1 MTEHEATELDPDH
14 PDSASGQVPDGP
26 SADRPL
32 SDPGDDRL
40 GYAPFAAALAKGIG
54 EMSAPDGLVVAI
66 YGAWGLG
73 KTTVLNFVEHYLGE
87 QYPNEFVVV
96 RFNPW
101 WFTGRVDIAAA
112 FFAQLRGIF
121 DKWQV
126 RGERARGY
134 AAGAARIAGAFTGTS
149 LGDVAR
155 DLIEGD
161 PATVPELKKKLADS
175 LAASDTRLL
184 IQIDDI
190 DRLTADEVA
199 ELFAVVK
206 SLADFPN
213 TIYLLAFDR
222 DQVAGALSTRVRRI
236 SRSGLQEQSGFDY
249 LDKIVQVPFELPL
262 PEREALRA
270 LLIGSLHEIV
280 GEVDEDLFDA
290 EQFNALLHRGLLK
303 LLKTPRD
310 IVRLTNSLR
319 VTYGAVRGE
328 VNVVDFVALEALRV
342 FTPSVYDRIRTRPDM
357 FGVLGGTDALFPE
370 LHDDERKAF
379 HETWMSEIVDAEER
393 DAVTEIVGELL
404 PRLAQLLELRIVTR
418 RRRIDSRRTRSLSEP
433 EYFPLYFR
441 FALGDQVVSRDLIAT
456 VIASAGDAAAFSQ
469 QLLALAETRTANGR
483 TRASA
488 MLDELVAQAEEG
500 FSAGDAPTVI
510 KTLIDMGD
518 KLWLDGDD
526 EFFGANN
533 PTRIVWLVGG
543 LLDRV
548 ERENRCELL
557 TDAIR
562 DAHSVGTPTLL
573 VRRIIRGLGVGDKSS
588 TRDTSPTE
596 LDERNALVDAE
607 CAVALEAVAAER
619 IAAAAESGQL
629 FTTDRMLWVLAEW
642 GRWGDVEAPKDWVA
656 RVLAQNDT
664 LSRFLL
670 AARGERIS
678 SDGLRYRLDPR
689 SIDPYSARQDVIAAV
704 RRLRET
710 IDDGSDVA
718 VAADQYLLEYEM
730 LEGGSDPERAS
741 W

>member
-1 MTEHEATELDPDH
+1 
-14 PDSASGQVPDGP
+14 
-26 SADRPL
+26 
-32 SDPGDDRL
+32 
-40 GYAPFAAALAKGIG
+40 
-54 EMSAPDGLVVAI
+54 
-66 YGAWGLG
+66 
-73 KTTVLNFVEHYLGE
+73 
-87 QYPNEFVVV
+87 
-96 RFNPW
+96 
-101 WFTGRVDIAAA
+101 
-112 FFAQLRGIF
+112 
-121 DKWQV
+121 
-126 RGERARGY
+126 
-134 AAGAARIAGAFTGTS
+134 
-149 LGDVAR
+149 
-155 DLIEGD
+155 
-161 PATVPELKKKLADS
+161 
-175 LAASDTRLL
+175 
-184 IQIDDI
+184 
-190 DRLTADEVA
+190 
-199 ELFAVVK
+199 
-206 SLADFPN
+206 
-213 TIYLLAFDR
+213 
-222 DQVAGALSTRVRRI
+222 
-236 SRSGLQEQSGFDY
+236 
-249 LDKIVQVPFELPL
+249 
-262 PEREALRA
+262 
-270 LLIGSLHEIV
+270 
-280 GEVDEDLFDA
+280 
-290 EQFNALLHRGLLK
+290 
-303 LLKTPRD
+303 
-310 IVRLTNSLR
+310 
-319 VTYGAVRGE
+319 
-328 VNVVDFVALEALRV
+328 
-342 FTPSVYDRIRTRPDM
+342 
-357 FGVLGGTDALFPE
+357 
-370 LHDDERKAF
+370 
-379 HETWMSEIVDAEER
+379 
-393 DAVTEIVGELL
+393 
-404 PRLAQLLELRIVTR
+404 
-418 RRRIDSRRTRSLSEP
+418 
-433 EYFPLYFR
+433 
-441 FALGDQVVSRDLIAT
+441 
-456 VIASAGDAAAFSQ
+456 
-469 QLLALAETRTANGR
+469 
-483 TRASA
+483 